1 MKLRH
6 KRKQQNLVRLC
17 SSLRRSMAKEFKKN
31 VVINASTAIDFRIL
45 YSTEQQT
52 KIKAIIAKMKN
63 IQLRIKR

>member
-31 VVINASTAIDFRIL
+31 TVINDSTAIDFRFL
-45 YSTEQQT
+45 YSIEQQS
-52 KIKAIIAKMKN
+52 KIKAIIAKMNN
-63 IQLRIKR
+63 IQLRIKQ